1 MIRVASSKHTTSV
14 AAGSKAASLASYVF
28 VGRIVTFLM
37 TGIALILVTRLL
49 GSSQYGVY
57 TIAVAF
63 AGIFGSIGSS
73 GIGTA
78 MNKFISEYRARKQPD
93 EVSRVVSNSLLMLIV
108 SGVILT
114 ALCYVLSSM
123 IANYVYPTSMYG
135 GSMGQTIQLISFY
148 ITTSILYGAL
158 YDALLGFGN
167 GKHVAIAAF
176 VQSFFQSVVS
186 IALAFQ
192 MHTAAAPI
200 EGLVVGS
207 LLGFF
212 AGVYMIFKYN
222 NIKLVMP
229 SFKYMKKLWS
239 FSVPVGST
247 VILGNLM
254 GSIALIYLGYFVAP
268 SVIGNVGIVGRVS
281 ALISVIFDSISFA
294 LLPTFSAALVSK
306 GVKDKVGRLYGY
318 AVYLAIL
325 MVGPILFYMG
335 IFAQQFTVFLFGS
348 SYLLAPTFISILCLG
363 LLIGIAGSYANT
375 LLIGASKTGFVLKNN
390 IIASFVYLVLTL
402 IFAPKF
408 GALAYILAASLIYP
422 IVMDYLFISKLMK
435 MFKIDLRIGKLSR
448 LVVADVVVSCAV
460 FLLTGSLSGIL
471 LLICAGIGFII
482 LYPLVSVLVG
492 GADKADISTIKT
504 LTKGIPAVGLVMR
517 LVVDYAGVALR

>member
-1 MIRVASSKHTTSV
+1 MASKKHTASM
-14 AAGSKAASLASYVF
+14 AAGSRAASLASYVF
-28 VGRIVTFLM
+28 MGRIATFLM
-37 TGIALILVTRLL
+37 AGIALILVTRLL

-63 AGIFGSIGSS
+63 SGIFSSIGSS

-93 EVSRVVSNSLLMLIV
+93 EVDRVVSNSLLMLIV
-108 SGVILT
+108 SGAILT
-114 ALCYVLSSM
+114 ALCYVLSGM
-123 IANYVYPTSMYG
+123 IANYVYPPSTYG
-135 GSMGQTIQLISFY
+135 GSMGQIIQLISFY

-176 VQSFFQSVVS
+176 VQSFFQSVIS

-200 EGLVVGS
+200 IGLVVGS
-207 LLGFF
+207 SLGFV
-212 AGVYMIFKYN
+212 AGIYMIFKYN
-222 NIKLVMP
+222 KIKLVMP
-229 SFKYMKKLWS
+229 SVGYLKKLWS

-247 VILGNLM
+247 VIIGNLM

-268 SVIGNVGIVGRVS
+268 SVIGNVGIVGRVGS
-281 ALISVIFDSISFA
+281 LISVIFDSISFA

-363 LLIGIAGSYANT
+363 LLVGIAGSYANT

-390 IIASFVYLVLTL
+390 MIASFVYLALVL

-408 GALAYILAASLIYP
+408 GALAYILATLLVYP
-422 IVMDYLFISKLMK
+422 IVMDYLFISKIMK
-435 MFKIDLRIGKLSR
+435 MFKIDFRISKLSR
-448 LVVADVVVSCAV
+448 LIIADVLVSGAV

-471 LLICAGIGFII
+471 LLICAGIGFLV
-482 LYPLVSVLVG
+482 LYPPISVLLG
-492 GADKADISTIKT
+492 GADKADISTIKA
-504 LTKGIPAVGLVMR
+504 LTKEIPAVGGIIR
-517 LVVDYAGVALR
+517 LAVDYAGAALR